1 MNLRNGFCALGLLI
15 AIATQPALAV
25 GAPAA
30 KPQPDVQMIE
40 LATIPSLAL
49 TADDPSASTVQTTR
63 ADNVGFQLEE
73 LLAPKACPQGGTA
86 TFSWTIIDG
95 CSDGVG
101 IYTRFFDET
110 NNLVFP
116 NSSQAY
122 VVNSGRSGVFKIS
135 VKRGAKICYGAEPT
149 DRDGTYWGVSL
160 DNDQGCV
167 SCCNTVPN
175 SGNIARTV
183 RLVCN

>member
-1 MNLRNGFCALGLLI
+1 MNLRNGFCALALLI
-15 AIATQPALAV
+15 TVATQPALAG

-49 TADDPSASTVQTTR
+49 TADDPSVSTVQTTR